1 MTPPLVFLSLWHWRQ
16 VASRAE
22 ATGFQS
28 GVAWAAVPR
37 KMRRMKERR
46 GIWGAKITYVRRVGN
61 RAGSGVGGLECKICV
76 CNV

>member
-28 GVAWAAVPR
+28 GAAWTAVTR
-37 KMRRMKERR
+37 KRRRKKRR
-46 GIWGAKITYVRRVGN
+46 SIWGGKNTYVG
-61 RAGSGVGGLECKICV
+61 
-76 CNV
+76 